1 MAILKH
7 LAIRKKDYSD
17 IQQYLIF
24 KCEEGTHK
32 PLRDETGHMIQR
44 DFFIQSGMNCNAF
57 TFDAEC
63 VKLNHQ
69 FHKNNHKGDIMA
81 HHFIISF
88 DPRDAADHGLTPH
101 KAHALAKE
109 FAEYFFAGHQA
120 LIVTH
125 ADGNNHAGNIHTH
138 IVINSLR
145 KEKVEWRSFM
155 ENPRDC
161 LPSYKHHLTD
171 ALLHRMHERL
181 SEICERE
188 HLYTVEID
196 QPTDKKVTDREYQAQ
211 RREQKESGS
220 LAADTIKQKIRD
232 AVDDPY
238 AVFPDDRPR
247 QCVFGATTNRAKCLP
262 FDRTGNRRFLP
273 VLVDEAQAEVHILE
287 NEAESRAY
295 IDQMWAE
302 AMALY
307 RSGDYVLKFPK
318 DIEKQLNA
326 LRREF
331 MAEDT
336 NAGMIQMYLD
346 GYEGDYVCVA
356 QIYKEALHNPFTD
369 PSRRDSIE
377 ITDIMRHSIEGWQ
390 PGPVHRFEKYGRQ
403 RSWVRVNHVCQPS
416 ASNPQAAAPD
426 DDGFIEVPDDPDNPF
441 ITKDEP
447 IRMRPP

>member
-1 MAILKH
+1 
-7 LAIRKKDYSD
+7 
-17 IQQYLIF
+17 
-24 KCEEGTHK
+24 
-32 PLRDETGHMIQR
+32 MIQR

-101 KAHALAKE
+101 KAHALSKE
-109 FAEYFFAGHQA
+109 FAKYFFAGHQA

-161 LPSYKHHLTD
+161 LPGYKHHLTD

-211 RREQKESGS
+211 RRGQKETGS
-220 LAADTIKQKIRD
+220 PAAETIKRKIRD
-232 AVDDPY
+232 AVDD
-238 AVFPDDRPR
+238 A
-247 QCVFGATTNRAKCLP
+247 A
-262 FDRTGNRRFLP
+262 
-273 VLVDEAQAEVHILE
+273 
-287 NEAESRAY
+287 SRAGTELEFFN
-295 IDQMWAE
+295 MNTSAPMA
-302 AMALY
+302 AMNI
-307 RSGDYVLKFPK
+307 G
-318 DIEKQLNA
+318 I
-326 LRREF
+326 
-331 MAEDT
+331 
-336 NAGMIQMYLD
+336 
-346 GYEGDYVCVA
+346 
-356 QIYKEALHNPFTD
+356 
-369 PSRRDSIE
+369 
-377 ITDIMRHSIEGWQ
+377 
-390 PGPVHRFEKYGRQ
+390 
-403 RSWVRVNHVCQPS
+403 
-416 ASNPQAAAPD
+416 
-426 DDGFIEVPDDPDNPF
+426 
-441 ITKDEP
+441 P
-447 IRMRPP
+447 IRKARNVWLTDSSDILQKL